1 MVERTSGIDRL
12 NRKAIADGLMLPGK
26 RSLRTDFSDKLGEP
40 LSMHELRVYTV
51 IDKAS
56 RMKHWTKTDELAEL
70 FDADR
75 FTVWAWINRIRS
87 KLGETALVWKKDKGY
102 QTSRAVIGRQVW
114 RNKHSKIGRG
124 GNF

>member
-1 MVERTSGIDRL
+1 MPPAPSKKPNLKRNSGSKRTKSIPTSECYNSRMVERTSGIDRL

-26 RSLRTDFSDKLGEP
+26 RSLRADFSDKLGEP

-51 IDKAS
+51 IDRAS

-75 FTVWAWINRIRS
+75 FTVWAWIN
-87 KLGETALVWKKDKGY
+87 
-102 QTSRAVIGRQVW
+102 
-114 RNKHSKIGRG
+114 
-124 GNF
+124 